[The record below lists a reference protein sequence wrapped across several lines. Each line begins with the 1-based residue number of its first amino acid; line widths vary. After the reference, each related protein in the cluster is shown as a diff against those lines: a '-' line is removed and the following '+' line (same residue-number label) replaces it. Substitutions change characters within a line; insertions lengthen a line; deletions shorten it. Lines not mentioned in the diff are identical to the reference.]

1 MNLVVVLLVIAV
13 VALWLRQLRFERR
26 VRIDLERIREDQ
38 GDTYYA

>member
-1 MNLVVVLLVIAV
+1 MTLVIVLLVIAV
-13 VALWLRQLRFERR
+13 AVLWLRQVQFERR